1 VSSTVHQARE
11 SLGHR
16 LRDIRKDAGLTG
28 RQLADLAGWHSSK
41 VSKIEYG
48 RQTPSE
54 NDIRIWCDFSTGT
67 DQVEDLIATV
77 RHIEAMYVE
86 WRRMLRTGTKRRQD
100 ASITL
105 EADTRLFRWYEPVI
119 LPGILHTPDYARAIL
134 SRVVDFYRVPD
145 DVDEGVASRMARQQV
160 LYHGDHRF
168 HFIVAEQALRTV
180 VGSRHVM
187 LGQLDRVLT
196 VAGLSRVSF
205 GVIALDSPYR
215 VPTNQF
221 CMFDDRLVT
230 VETVSAELSVT
241 QPREVALYA
250 KAFDG
255 LTKVAKYGK
264 AAKALLHTA
273 IEAFRAA

>member
-1 VSSTVHQARE
+1 MSSTVHQARE

-16 LRDIRKDAGLTG
+16 LRYIRKDAGLTG
-28 RQLADLAGWHSSK
+28 TQLANLAGWHSSK

-54 NDIRIWCDFSTGT
+54 EDIRVWCDHSLAV
-67 DQVEDLIATV
+67 DQVADLIATV

-86 WRRMLRTGTKRRQD
+86 WRRTLRTGTKRRQD

-119 LPGILHTPDYARAIL
+119 MPGILHTPEYARAIL
-134 SRVVDFYRVPD
+134 SRVVDFFQVPD
-145 DVDEGVASRMARQQV
+145 DVDDGVASRMARQQV

-168 HFIVAEQALRTV
+168 HFIVAEQALHTV
-180 VGSRHVM
+180 VGNRDVM

-205 GVIALDSPYR
+205 GVIPLDAPYR

-230 VETVSAELSVT
+230 VETVSAELSIT

-255 LTKVAKYGK
+255 LAKVAKYGK
-264 AAKALLHTA
+264 AAKALVHTA
-273 IEAFRAA
+273 IETFRTD

>member
-1 VSSTVHQARE
+1 
-11 SLGHR
+11 
-16 LRDIRKDAGLTG
+16 
-28 RQLADLAGWHSSK
+28 

-48 RQTPSE
+48 RQPPSE
-54 NDIRIWCDFSTGT
+54 DDIRAWCEWCAAA
-67 DQVEDLIATV
+67 DQVADLIATV

-119 LPGILHTPDYARAIL
+119 LPGILHTPEYARTIL
-134 SRVVDFYRVPD
+134 SRVVDFFEVPD
-145 DVDEGVASRMARQQV
+145 DVEAGVASRMARQQV

-168 HFIVAEQALRTV
+168 HFIVAEQALHTM
-180 VGSRHVM
+180 VGGRDVM

-205 GVIALDSPYR
+205 GIVPLDSPYR

-241 QPREVALYA
+241 QPREVGLYA
-250 KAFDG
+250 KAFTG

-273 IEAFRAA
+273 IESFRAG